1 MQEYVSEI
9 EDPRHAGY
17 VKHKLT
23 DVLLLRRLKLPK
35 TVRNF

>member
-23 DVLLLRRLKLPK
+23 DVLLRRLKLPK